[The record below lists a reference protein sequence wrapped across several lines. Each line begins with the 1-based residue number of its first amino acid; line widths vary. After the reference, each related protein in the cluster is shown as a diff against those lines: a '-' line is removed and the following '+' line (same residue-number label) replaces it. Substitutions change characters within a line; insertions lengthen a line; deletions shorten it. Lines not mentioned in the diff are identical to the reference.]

1 LREKG
6 GADGLSI
13 HRRSVAIA
21 IVAIGVLLG
30 ATARGFAQSSSDAP
44 IQLPPG
50 LSSESSGGLSGLTAG
65 ASTAAPS
72 AKVREPVYDFGTVF
86 QGDKVEHTFWIGNGG
101 PGQLTIGNVQTSC
114 GCTVAQPD
122 KRQLSPGELA
132 QITAT
137 FDTSADRGPSQ
148 RLITVATNDP
158 KEKLVTL
165 TIKGEVKVRVDA
177 NPSPVVFD
185 KVRHG
190 TEVSRQVMVSDL
202 IDKGG
207 FRITSITNSSPN
219 LKVTQQPRT
228 DGKPG
233 AVLLLTLLNTTPAAT
248 FTDVVKIATNVS
260 PLNIPVYGTVLGD
273 LNVTPPQISFGI
285 VKAHAGAVR
294 MARLVNASDR
304 AVKVLGVSTNNRGV
318 SAAIA
323 PITPGKEFKLTLE
336 LAPNSPNGTLRGSV
350 AIQTD
355 DPGQPVVQVPFYGIV
370 GTFSG

>member
-1 LREKG
+1 MIAL
-6 GADGLSI
+6 GAF
-13 HRRSVAIA
+13 
-21 IVAIGVLLG
+21 LG
-30 ATARGFAQSSSDAP
+30 ATTNGFAQSSSSAP

-50 LSSESSGGLSGLTAG
+50 LSSESSGGLSELSAG
-65 ASTAAPS
+65 ASTAPPS
-72 AKVREPVYDFGTVF
+72 VKVREPVYDFGTVF
-86 QGDKVEHTFWIGNGG
+86 QGDKVEHTFWLGNGG

-114 GCTVAQPD
+114 GCTVAQPN
-122 KRQLSPGELA
+122 KRQLSPGELSR
-132 QITAT
+132 ITAT
-137 FDTSADRGPSQ
+137 FDTSADRGPAQ

-158 KEKLVTL
+158 RQGLVTL
-165 TIKGEVKVRVDA
+165 TIKGEVRVKVDA

-185 KVRHG
+185 KVPHG
-190 TEVSRQVMVSDL
+190 TEASRQVMVTDL
-202 IDKGG
+202 ISQGN

-233 AVLLLTLLNTTPAAT
+233 AVLTLTLLKSTPAAT
-248 FTDVVKIATNVS
+248 FTDIVKVATNVS

-285 VKAHAGAVR
+285 VKAHAGAIR
-294 MARLVNASDR
+294 MARLVNASTR
-304 AVKVLGVSTNNRGV
+304 AVKVLGVTTNNRMIT
-318 SAAIA
+318 AAIA
-323 PITPGKEFKLTLE
+323 PVTPGKEFKLTLE